1 MGEIRKIDR
10 YFNGNKAE
18 DGAGV
23 SLYRT
28 FGYHEIPDFDPFL
41 MMDFF
46 DSENPEDYTK
56 GFPWH
61 PHRGIETVTYL
72 ISGEIEHEDS
82 IGNKGTIYDG
92 DCQWMTAGSGIMHQE
107 MPKASPKML
116 GIQLWVNLPKKDKMT
131 DPKYRDIR
139 KEMIPEYKDENMTVK
154 VLAGKFKGIEGPIEG
169 IDAEPIFLDVEL
181 VPNSE
186 FEFQLD
192 SSFNVFTF
200 LVGGEANFNTDKE
213 EIVSHPKGVLYK
225 EGDYVRINTKENGG
239 RFLLIAGKP
248 LNEPISWGGPIVMN
262 TKEELDLAFKEIS
275 EGSFIKKSV

>member
-10 YFNGNKAE
+10 YFNGNKAQ

-56 GFPWH
+56 GFPLH

-139 KEMIPEYKDENMTVK
+139 KEMIPEYKDENITVK

-181 VPNSE
+181 KSNSE
-186 FEFQLD
+186 FKFQLD
-192 SSFNVFTF
+192 SSFKVFTF
-200 LVGGEANFNTDKE
+200 LVDGEANFNTDKE

-225 EGDYVRINTKENGG
+225 EGDYVKINTKENGG

-248 LNEPISWGGPIVMN
+248 LNEPISWRGPIVMN
-262 TKEELDLAFKEIS
+262 TKEELDLAFKEIN